1 MKYRIV
7 SDSSSNLLTFPGDID
22 YKTVPLKILVDG
34 VEYVDEIGLDTAE
47 LVAKIKTSQ
56 TATSTSCPNTF
67 EWLNA
72 FEGADAIFA
81 ITISS
86 QLSGSYS
93 AACAARDD
101 YMASHPEAKV
111 YVIDS
116 LSTGGEMILLIE
128 KLAELM
134 KEERSFEEIKQII
147 EDYHSRIHLLFGLL
161 SLRNL
166 AKNGRVSPTI
176 AKIAGLLGIHF
187 LGRASDKGTIE
198 EVGIY
203 RGQKK
208 LVKGTVAQ
216 MIKEGYQGGE
226 VWISHCLNPEIGV
239 SLKEAIQKE
248 FPNAVVNIN
257 QCTGLCSYYAEEGG
271 MILGYETI

>member
-7 SDSSSNLLTFPGDID
+7 SDSSSNLLSFPGEID
-22 YKTVPLKILVDG
+22 YRTVPLKILVDG

-47 LVAKIKTSQ
+47 LVAKIKTSE

-67 EWLNA
+67 EWLQA
-72 FEGADAIFA
+72 FEGADTIFCV
-81 ITISS
+81 TISS

-93 AACAARDD
+93 SAVAACGE
-101 YMASHPEAKV
+101 YMAEHPEAKAFV
-111 YVIDS
+111 VDS
-116 LSTGGEMILLIE
+116 RSTGGEMQLIIE

-134 KEERSFEEIKQII
+134 KEGRSFEEIREII
-147 EDYHSRIHLLFGLL
+147 TDYQNRTHLLFVLL
-161 SLRNL
+161 SLHNL

-176 AKIAGLLGIHF
+176 AKIAGLLGINF

-208 LVKGTVAQ
+208 LFKGVVTQ
-216 MIKEGYQGGE
+216 MTKEGYKGGR
-226 VWISHCLNPEIGV
+226 VWINHCLNPGNAV
-239 SLKEAIQKE
+239 ALKEAIHQVY
-248 FPNAVVNIN
+248 PDADVNIN

-271 MILGYETI
+271 LIIGYTDL